1 MTEIR
6 TERLIL
12 RGWQD
17 ADRAAFAAINAD
29 PQVMEFFPALLSRA
43 ESDAVIERQ
52 TARLAEDGLCFLAL
66 ERRADGVLLGFT
78 GLATVS
84 FAAPFAPAVEIGWR
98 LARSAWGRGY
108 ATEAARAC
116 LRWGFADH
124 GLAEILAFAV
134 PGNTRS
140 HAVMERIGMRRDP
153 DGSFDHPA
161 LPAGNHLRRHWLWRL
176 TRQDWERAGG

>member
-12 RGWQD
+12 RGWRD
-17 ADRAAFAAINAD
+17 ADRAALAAINAD
-29 PQVMEFFPALLSRA
+29 PQVMEFFPAPLSRA
-43 ESDAVIERQ
+43 ESDTMIDRQ
-52 TARLAEDGLCFLAL
+52 MARLARDGLCFLAL

-78 GLATVS
+78 GLATVT
-84 FAAPFAPAVEIGWR
+84 FAAPFTPAVEIGWR
-98 LARSAWGRGY
+98 LARHAWGQGY

-116 LRWGFADH
+116 LRLGFTDR

-134 PGNTRS
+134 PGNVRS

-161 LPAGNHLRRHWLWRL
+161 LPDGHRLRRHWLWRL
-176 TRQDWERAGG
+176 GRQDWVEAGG